1 MSTPAF
7 VVARLSIKDKEQL
20 QTYSAGAAKTIAD
33 HGGQVAKR
41 GAFVDTLLGAPQ
53 PHMATAV
60 LQFPSVEAARTWFA
74 SDAYQAL
81 AQVRDEA
88 CDMQLSLYEAPA
100 A

>member
-7 VVARLSIKDKEQL
+7 VVARLSIKDKEKL
-20 QTYSAGAAKTIAD
+20 QTYSEGAAKTIAD

-41 GAFVDTLLGAPQ
+41 GAFVDALLGAPE

-60 LQFPSVEAARTWFA
+60 LQFPSVEAARTWFT